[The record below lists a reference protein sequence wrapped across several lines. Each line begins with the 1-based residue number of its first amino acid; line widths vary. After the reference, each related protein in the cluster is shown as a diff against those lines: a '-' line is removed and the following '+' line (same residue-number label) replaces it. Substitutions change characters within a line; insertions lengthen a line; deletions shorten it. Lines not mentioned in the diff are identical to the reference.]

1 MSGIAPAERTVPSS
15 EQSAVGSGDARYAVR
30 PRIVQRQA
38 GQLQEAAPQRRAW
51 SASSPIAASLELACS
66 SASFLKLSG
75 ATSQSNPH
83 SGAQDLAKAVENLLE
98 YYKTA
103 KAEEEKAVTQLTVKA
118 EITRVSKQ

>member
-1 MSGIAPAERTVPSS
+1 MSQHTVASHR
-15 EQSAVGSGDARYAVR
+15 DVR
-30 PRIVQRQA
+30 SRCP
-38 GQLQEAAPQRRAW
+38 P
-51 SASSPIAASLELACS
+51 PLACS

>member
-1 MSGIAPAERTVPSS
+1 MFNAAIRSLVDICHKDFVMSQHT
-15 EQSAVGSGDARYAVR
+15 DASHRDVR
-30 PRIVQRQA
+30 S
-38 GQLQEAAPQRRAW
+38 RR
-51 SASSPIAASLELACS
+51 PPPLACS

-118 EITRVSKQ
+118 ETTRVSKQ